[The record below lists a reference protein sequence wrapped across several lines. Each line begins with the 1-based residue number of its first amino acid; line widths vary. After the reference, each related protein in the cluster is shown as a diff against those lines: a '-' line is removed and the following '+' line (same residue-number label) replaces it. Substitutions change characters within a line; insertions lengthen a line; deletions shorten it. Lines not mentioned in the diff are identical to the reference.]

1 MTRKIR
7 RKRHVTK
14 TWKKLRQTGGFTFS
28 SVATVIQFLTR
39 IRPLRRK
46 YNEAVLAADR
56 AVDAANLVASEVSA
70 ASAASAASAPD
81 LDVLIKHFN
90 ELDLNVNTSELV
102 LINTTDRLAK
112 GLNNIFGTQSWNLTY
127 IPAAIEAQPDYDT
140 KIETKDSLSL
150 EEELIVFEKPPTEP
164 AQPPAQQAAQQPDQQ
179 AAQQPDQQNMD
190 TKISHLIKKWENI
203 DVEFYKMVTDYN
215 IDLVRQPTLQTM
227 GSRTLPFQML
237 NIGDVV
243 AATIVRERMDLVPAR
258 YPHMTTNV
266 IDNIINNF
274 KKKMR
279 VSVGTQL
286 AIAYAVK
293 NFVPPD
299 PPVPPGPQPRPPPGP
314 QPVHPFQYLEN
325 LIGLLKHAVHIINNT
340 FDNIWDQKKT
350 SDQFLVSGGN
360 VFFLLAGVLDWLDSR
375 LVVGRPP
382 DDIIEENLTNL
393 SAIGRK
399 IQDKLNT
406 VELEELRRFI
416 GEHRALIRSILSSL
430 SDMDFVFLTLNK
442 NYMNWKSVPMKSV
455 IEITGQLLRTIMNT
469 GNQLFPFIKQND
481 HSPQIIPLNERAKGR
496 TYNNS
501 SSLDTRKLRGMVL
514 DGLRQTCSDIEE
526 LRISLHRIKQ
536 QIHIVG
542 LHGLG
547 GRTELVF
554 GEGIDLVIA
563 SKDTPIFPYKQRA
576 YEKVW
581 LLEKTPRGYYST
593 DVFLHELD
601 EILKSPKDGKTAKR
615 TQRRDFLNMLRSPNP
630 NAADIILWAIF
641 EHIHE

>member
-14 TWKKLRQTGGFTFS
+14 TWKKLRQTGGLTFPV
-28 SVATVIQFLTR
+28 VATVIQFLTR
-39 IRPLRRK
+39 IGPLRSKRSK
-46 YNEAVLAADR
+46 ALFDVILA
-56 AVDAANLVASEVSA
+56 VSA
-70 ASAASAASAPD
+70 ADAAVRVASADAEM
-81 LDVLIKHFN
+81 IKRFN

-164 AQPPAQQAAQQPDQQ
+164 AQQD
-179 AAQQPDQQNMD
+179 MD
-190 TKISHLIKKWENI
+190 TKILHLIEKWENI
-203 DVEFYKMVTDYN
+203 EVEFYKMVTDYE
-215 IDLVRQPTLQTM
+215 IGLVRQPTLQTM

-243 AATIVRERMDLVPAR
+243 AATIVRERMSLDHTR
-258 YPHMTTNV
+258 YPLITPDI

-293 NFVPPD
+293 NFVPPTD
-299 PPVPPGPQPRPPPGP
+299 PPVPPVQTGPQPRPTPGL
-314 QPVHPFQYLEN
+314 QPGHPFQYLEN
-325 LIGLLKHAVHIINNT
+325 LIGLLKHAVYIINNK

-360 VFFLLAGVLDWLDSR
+360 VFFLLAGVLDWFISLILDDCQMDR
-375 LVVGRPP
+375 
-382 DDIIEENLTNL
+382 DDYFVDRIDSEHLPNLR
-393 SAIGRK
+393 AIWKK
-399 IQDKLNT
+399 IQAKL
-406 VELEELRRFI
+406 EIEHLRTFI
-416 GEHRALIRSILSSL
+416 CKIRESQELIRSILSSL

-455 IEITGQLLRTIMNT
+455 IQITGQLLRTIMNT
-469 GNQLFPFIKQND
+469 TNQLFPFITRG
-481 HSPQIIPLNERAKGR
+481 LAKGR

-501 SSLDTRKLRGMVL
+501 SSLDTRKLTGMVL

-542 LHGLG
+542 LYGLG
-547 GRTELVF
+547 RRTELVF

>member
-203 DVEFYKMVTDYN
+203 DVEFYKMVTDYE
-215 IDLVRQPTLQTM
+215 IELVRQPTLQTM

-293 NFVPPD
+293 NFVPPTDPPTD
-299 PPVPPGPQPRPPPGP
+299 PPVPTGPQPRPTHVP
-314 QPVHPFQYLEN
+314 QQVHPFQYLEN
-325 LIGLLKHAVHIINNT
+325 LIGLLKHAVHIIN
-340 FDNIWDQKKT
+340 DNFAWDQKKT

-360 VFFLLAGVLDWLDSR
+360 VFFLLAGVLDWLDSLIDCPTDR
-375 LVVGRPP
+375 
-382 DDIIEENLTNL
+382 DDDFVRRIDSERLTNL
-393 SAIGRK
+393 RAIWEK
-399 IQDKLNT
+399 IQAKL
-406 VELEELRRFI
+406 EIEKLRTFI
-416 GEHRALIRSILSSL
+416 CKIRESQELIRSILSSL

-455 IEITGQLLRTIMNT
+455 IQITGQLLRTIMNT
-469 GNQLFPFIKQND
+469 PNQLFPFRTGG
-481 HSPQIIPLNERAKGR
+481 LAKGR

-501 SSLDTRKLRGMVL
+501 SSLDTSKLRGMVL

-542 LHGLG
+542 LG
-547 GRTELVF
+547 GELVF

>member
-1 MTRKIR
+1 
-7 RKRHVTK
+7 
-14 TWKKLRQTGGFTFS
+14 
-28 SVATVIQFLTR
+28 
-39 IRPLRRK
+39 
-46 YNEAVLAADR
+46 
-56 AVDAANLVASEVSA
+56 
-70 ASAASAASAPD
+70 
-81 LDVLIKHFN
+81 
-90 ELDLNVNTSELV
+90 VNTSELV

-164 AQPPAQQAAQQPDQQ
+164 AQQD
-179 AAQQPDQQNMD
+179 MD
-190 TKISHLIKKWENI
+190 TKILHLIEKWENI
-203 DVEFYKMVTDYN
+203 EVEFYKMVTDYE
-215 IDLVRQPTLQTM
+215 IGLVRQPTLQTM

-258 YPHMTTNV
+258 YPLITPDI
-266 IDNIINNF
+266 IDNIIANF

-293 NFVPPD
+293 NFVPPTDPPD

-325 LIGLLKHAVHIINNT
+325 LIGLLKHAVYIINDKFN
-340 FDNIWDQKKT
+340 NIWDQKKT

-360 VFFLLAGVLDWLDSR
+360 VFFLLAGVLDWLDS
-375 LVVGRPP
+375 LFGVECHDNPH
-382 DDIIEENLTNL
+382 DNLDITSRVNLTNL
-393 SAIGRK
+393 RAIWEK
-399 IQDKLNT
+399 IQAKL
-406 VELEELRRFI
+406 EIEKLRTFI
-416 GEHRALIRSILSSL
+416 CKIRESQELIRSILSSL

-455 IEITGQLLRTIMNT
+455 IQITGQLLRTIMNT
-469 GNQLFPFIKQND
+469 DNQLFPFIKQND

-542 LHGLG
+542 LGR
-547 GRTELVF
+547 RTELVF

-601 EILKSPKDGKTAKR
+601 EILKSPEDGKTEKR
-615 TQRRDFLNMLRSPNP
+615 KQRKVFLDRLRSPNP

>member
-1 MTRKIR
+1 
-7 RKRHVTK
+7 
-14 TWKKLRQTGGFTFS
+14 
-28 SVATVIQFLTR
+28 
-39 IRPLRRK
+39 
-46 YNEAVLAADR
+46 
-56 AVDAANLVASEVSA
+56 
-70 ASAASAASAPD
+70 
-81 LDVLIKHFN
+81 
-90 ELDLNVNTSELV
+90 
-102 LINTTDRLAK
+102 
-112 GLNNIFGTQSWNLTY
+112 
-127 IPAAIEAQPDYDT
+127 
-140 KIETKDSLSL
+140 
-150 EEELIVFEKPPTEP
+150 
-164 AQPPAQQAAQQPDQQ
+164 
-179 AAQQPDQQNMD
+179 
-190 TKISHLIKKWENI
+190 
-203 DVEFYKMVTDYN
+203 
-215 IDLVRQPTLQTM
+215 
-227 GSRTLPFQML
+227 ML
-237 NIGDVV
+237 NIDDVV
-243 AATIVRERMDLVPAR
+243 AATIVLERMKLDSAR
-258 YPHMTTNV
+258 YPLITPDI

-542 LHGLG
+542 LG
-547 GRTELVF
+547 GELVF

-593 DVFLHELD
+593 DVFLHELT
-601 EILKSPKDGKTAKR
+601 EILKSPEDGKTEKR
-615 TQRRDFLNMLRSPNP
+615 KQRKVFLDMLRSPNP

>member
-164 AQPPAQQAAQQPDQQ
+164 AQQD
-179 AAQQPDQQNMD
+179 MD
-190 TKISHLIKKWENI
+190 TKILHLIEKWENI
-203 DVEFYKMVTDYN
+203 EVEFYKMVTDYE
-215 IDLVRQPTLQTM
+215 IELVRQPTLQTM

-243 AATIVRERMDLVPAR
+243 AATIVRERMSLDHTR
-258 YPHMTTNV
+258 YPLITPDI

-293 NFVPPD
+293 NFVPPTD
-299 PPVPPGPQPRPPPGP
+299 PPVPPVQTGPQPRPTPGL
-314 QPVHPFQYLEN
+314 QPVRPFQYLEN
-325 LIGLLKHAVHIINNT
+325 LIGLLNHAVQIINNN
-340 FDNIWDQKKT
+340 FAWDQKKT

-360 VFFLLAGVLDWLDSR
+360 VFFLLAGVLDWFISLIDCHTDR
-375 LVVGRPP
+375 Y
-382 DDIIEENLTNL
+382 DDFVDRINNEPLTNL
-393 SAIGRK
+393 RAIG
-399 IQDKLNT
+399 I
-406 VELEELRRFI
+406 EIHLRLQQHLYIFI
-416 GEHRALIRSILSSL
+416 CNIKQYQALIRSILSSL

-442 NYMNWKSVPMKSV
+442 KYMNWKSVPMKSV
-455 IEITGQLLRTIMNT
+455 IQITGQLLRTIMNT
-469 GNQLFPFIKQND
+469 PNQLFPFRTGG
-481 HSPQIIPLNERAKGR
+481 LAKGR

-501 SSLDTRKLRGMVL
+501 SSLDTRKLTGMVL

-593 DVFLHELD
+593 DVFLHELT
-601 EILKSPKDGKTAKR
+601 EILKSPEDGKTEKR
-615 TQRRDFLNMLRSPNP
+615 KQRKTFLNMLCSENT

-641 EHIHE
+641 KHIHG

>member
-1 MTRKIR
+1 M
-7 RKRHVTK
+7 
-14 TWKKLRQTGGFTFS
+14 
-28 SVATVIQFLTR
+28 
-39 IRPLRRK
+39 
-46 YNEAVLAADR
+46 
-56 AVDAANLVASEVSA
+56 
-70 ASAASAASAPD
+70 
-81 LDVLIKHFN
+81 IKHFN

-112 GLNNIFGTQSWNLTY
+112 GLNNIFGTHLWNLTY

-164 AQPPAQQAAQQPDQQ
+164 AQPPDQQ
-179 AAQQPDQQNMD
+179 AAQQNMD
-190 TKISHLIKKWENI
+190 TKISHLIEKWENI
-203 DVEFYKMVTDYN
+203 DVEFYKMVTDYE
-215 IDLVRQPTLQTM
+215 IGLVRQPTLQTM

-243 AATIVRERMDLVPAR
+243 AATIVRERMELDRAR
-258 YPHMTTNV
+258 YPNMTPNV
-266 IDNIINNF
+266 IDNIIANF

-293 NFVPPD
+293 NFVPPTVPPTD
-299 PPVPPGPQPRPPPGP
+299 PPVQTGPQPRP
-314 QPVHPFQYLEN
+314 QPVPLPVRPFQYLEN
-325 LIGLLKHAVHIINNT
+325 LIGLLNHAVQIINNN
-340 FDNIWDQKKT
+340 FAWDQKKT

-360 VFFLLAGVLDWLDSR
+360 VFFLLAGVLDWFISLIDCHTDR
-375 LVVGRPP
+375 Y
-382 DDIIEENLTNL
+382 DDFVDRINNEPLTNL
-393 SAIGRK
+393 RAIG
-399 IQDKLNT
+399 I
-406 VELEELRRFI
+406 EIHLRLQQHLYIFI
-416 GEHRALIRSILSSL
+416 CNIKQYQALIRSILSSL

-442 NYMNWKSVPMKSV
+442 KYMNWKSVPMKSV
-455 IEITGQLLRTIMNT
+455 IQITGQLLRTIMNT
-469 GNQLFPFIKQND
+469 PNKLFPFRTGG
-481 HSPQIIPLNERAKGR
+481 LAKGR

-501 SSLDTRKLRGMVL
+501 SSLDTRKLTGMVL

-593 DVFLHELD
+593 DVFLHELT
-601 EILKSPKDGKTAKR
+601 EILKSPEDGKTEKR
-615 TQRRDFLNMLRSPNP
+615 KQRKTFLNMLCSENT

-641 EHIHE
+641 KHIHG

>member
-39 IRPLRRK
+39 IGPLQRK
-46 YNEAVLAADR
+46 RSKALFDVILA
-56 AVDAANLVASEVSA
+56 VSA
-70 ASAASAASAPD
+70 ADAAVRVASADAEM
-81 LDVLIKHFN
+81 IKRFN

-150 EEELIVFEKPPTEP
+150 EEELIVFEKTPTEP
-164 AQPPAQQAAQQPDQQ
+164 AQPPDQQ
-179 AAQQPDQQNMD
+179 AAQQNMD
-190 TKISHLIKKWENI
+190 TKISHLIEKWENI
-203 DVEFYKMVTDYN
+203 DVEFYKMVTDYE
-215 IDLVRQPTLQTM
+215 IGLVRQPTLQTM

-243 AATIVRERMDLVPAR
+243 AATIVRERMELDRAR
-258 YPHMTTNV
+258 YPNMTPNV
-266 IDNIINNF
+266 IDNIIANF

-293 NFVPPD
+293 NFVPPTVPPTD
-299 PPVPPGPQPRPPPGP
+299 PPVQTGPQPRP
-314 QPVHPFQYLEN
+314 QPVPLPVRPFQYLEN
-325 LIGLLKHAVHIINNT
+325 LIGLLNHAVQIINNN
-340 FDNIWDQKKT
+340 FAWDQKKT

-360 VFFLLAGVLDWLDSR
+360 VFFLLAGVLDWFISLIDCHTDR
-375 LVVGRPP
+375 Y
-382 DDIIEENLTNL
+382 DDFVDRINNEPLTNL
-393 SAIGRK
+393 RAIG
-399 IQDKLNT
+399 I
-406 VELEELRRFI
+406 EIHLRLQQHLYIFI
-416 GEHRALIRSILSSL
+416 CNIKQYQALIRSILSSL

-442 NYMNWKSVPMKSV
+442 KYMNWKSVPMKSV
-455 IEITGQLLRTIMNT
+455 IQITGQLLRTIMNT
-469 GNQLFPFIKQND
+469 PNQLFPFRTGG
-481 HSPQIIPLNERAKGR
+481 LAKGR

-501 SSLDTRKLRGMVL
+501 SSLDTRKLTGMVL

-593 DVFLHELD
+593 DVFLHELT
-601 EILKSPKDGKTAKR
+601 EILKSPEDGKTEKR
-615 TQRRDFLNMLRSPNP
+615 KQRKTFLNMLCSENT